1 MIIFSSLFIQILILK
16 EDFPMKTS
24 VFFHMDHPRWET
36 FLVSVIENVPL
47 SAELE
52 DLDKASKKIMVV
64 VDLSGFCCYYQKFR
78 RQFEIQ

>member
-1 MIIFSSLFIQILILK
+1 
-16 EDFPMKTS
+16 
-24 VFFHMDHPRWET
+24 MDHPRWET

-52 DLDKASKKIMVV
+52 DLDKASSKKIMVV

-78 RQFEIQ
+78 RQLEIQ